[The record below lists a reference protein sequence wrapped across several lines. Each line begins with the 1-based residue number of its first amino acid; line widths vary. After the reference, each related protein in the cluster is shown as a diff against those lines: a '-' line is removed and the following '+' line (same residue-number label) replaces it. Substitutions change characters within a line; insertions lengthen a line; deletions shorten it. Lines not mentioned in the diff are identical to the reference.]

1 MSGAS
6 GSQFERGVPGDI
18 LKPDRSLSFTRGVRH
33 QARTVGVIN
42 GESSRRLAFFLLQPQ
57 WLAAE
62 SAAWWRRRALP
73 LLPLLLNTA
82 KVKVHRGDE
91 VEEPDP
97 GIINNLVCR
106 RLNAPPSRVR
116 LRSHELISRPPFPG

>member
-18 LKPDRSLSFTRGVRH
+18 LKQDRSLSFTRGVRH

-73 LLPLLLNTA
+73 LLPLLKTA
-82 KVKVHRGDE
+82 NVRVHK